1 VDKPSA
7 YKVSVLE
14 AALERLHMEDTHVAQ
29 IARDI
34 WNDKGKRWG
43 TPTTTAIATACCIY
57 EACLGSGCER
67 VPRASKEIC
76 VVLGVDAKRFSKA
89 WNRWCEDP
97 EMDVGGT
104 KARDCVIRQLQ
115 QIPQIEL
122 KDVHEIANAI
132 AVLDERRKAKK
143 LMVASPPMIVNA
155 VLACV
160 FIIRRGASKAEVVA
174 MKKNIVDLGWA
185 SMTSMTKYIKL
196 VIAAGV

>member
-1 VDKPSA
+1 
-7 YKVSVLE
+7 
-14 AALERLHMEDTHVAQ
+14 
-29 IARDI
+29 
-34 WNDKGKRWG
+34 
-43 TPTTTAIATACCIY
+43 
-57 EACLGSGCER
+57 
-67 VPRASKEIC
+67 